1 MIEDKE
7 KAAAAAD
14 DSDYD
19 SGEDADFHDSDGSSE
34 GSSDESDAAP
44 ARRGADQDLDSGDEA
59 TISKRR
65 KRRKVAADTNADDP
79 RLTRAQKRGKYDL
92 DSFGS
97 DNLELRREAQ
107 PQRRRL

>member
-7 KAAAAAD
+7 KAAD

-19 SGEDADFHDSDGSSE
+19 SGEDADFHDSDVSSE
-34 GSSDESDAAP
+34 GSSDEPDAP
-44 ARRGADQDLDSGDEA
+44 QPRGGPGQDLDSGDDA
-59 TISKRR
+59 TISKSR

-79 RLTRAQKRGKYDL
+79 ILTRAQKRGRYDL